1 MKKIMIVMGLLT
13 LAGCVFSP
21 EGEDEE
27 RKRARDSWPGESP
40 AEINPDA
47 SLEEI
52 LKHAYLFNAGLK
64 ERWWAWQAA
73 LEQIPQDASQPSTLS
88 ITYAQMFEGGQTS
101 WSQATFGLVNDP
113 MANLV
118 LPIKLKTAGRRAL
131 EIARAAGH
139 RFESSRLELRA
150 KIVMAWFEYALLGE
164 SIRTREADL
173 SLLETIVGATEAR
186 VRAGAA
192 SQQDVVK
199 ARTQLELAR
208 SRLETDRS
216 KVPGR
221 RAAVNALLNRE
232 PLARLDLPKA
242 LPPPRVFKETDDVV
256 LAKLAERN
264 PELEALAREIQGREE
279 GVTLMRQQ
287 YLPEFGLGVSGDA
300 GGIARSIMGM
310 LTLPILRYPAI
321 EASISQAK
329 AELEMTRAMRR
340 QAEHDLKAKAVLL
353 LYDLR
358 NSERQASVFQSAV
371 LPQTDLVV
379 EATRVAYAAGSVPA
393 VELLDSQRMRLESR
407 LMSAELKAERER
419 LLAEL
424 EALWV
429 EVPRQE

>member
-1 MKKIMIVMGLLT
+1 MRKILIVVGLLT

-40 AEINPDA
+40 AALNPDA

-52 LKHAYLFNAGLK
+52 LRHAYLSNEGLK

-88 ITYAQMFEGGQTS
+88 VTYAQMFEGGETS

-113 MANLV
+113 MANLIW
-118 LPIKLKTAGRRAL
+118 PTKLKTAGRRAL
-131 EIARAAGH
+131 ENARAAGH
-139 RFESSRLELRA
+139 RFEASRVELRA
-150 KIVMAWFEYALLGE
+150 RVVTAWFDYALLGE

-173 SLLETIVGATEAR
+173 SFLETIVGATEAR

-192 SQQDVVK
+192 PQQDVVK

-208 SRLETDRS
+208 SRLESDRS
-216 KVPGR
+216 KLPGR
-221 RAAVNALLNRE
+221 RAALNALLNRE
-232 PLARLDLPKA
+232 PLARLNLPKA
-242 LPPPRVFKETDDVV
+242 LPSARPFKDTDEDI

-279 GVTLMRQQ
+279 AVTLMRQQ

-321 EASISQAK
+321 EASIAQAK

-340 QAEHDLKAKAVLL
+340 QAEHDLKARANLH

-358 NSERQASVFQSAV
+358 NSERQANVFQIAV
-371 LPQTDLVV
+371 LPQADQVV
-379 EATRVAYAAGSVPA
+379 EATRVAYAAGRVPA
-393 VELLDSQRMRLESR
+393 AELLDSQRMRLESR
-407 LMSAELKAERER
+407 LMSVELRAEREK

-429 EVPRQE
+429 EVP